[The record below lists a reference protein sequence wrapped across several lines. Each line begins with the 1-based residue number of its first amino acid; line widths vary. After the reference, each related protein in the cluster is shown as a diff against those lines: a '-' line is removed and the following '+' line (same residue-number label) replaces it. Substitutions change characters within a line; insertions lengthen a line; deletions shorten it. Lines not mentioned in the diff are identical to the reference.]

1 MKKVENPTG
10 RVLGRS
16 NNNANANAGVA
27 YSNTN
32 NASTNS
38 NTNNGGRLCLF
49 KRSASDRC
57 NAVEVFIVPTANDY
71 GIVNSCERKIQ
82 ALATA

>member
-1 MKKVENPTG
+1 MKKVENLSG

-32 NASTNS
+32 NASSYSFTYD
-38 NTNNGGRLCLF
+38 GGRLCF
-49 KRSASDRC
+49 KS
-57 NAVEVFIVPTANDY
+57 E
-71 GIVNSCERKIQ
+71 
-82 ALATA
+82 ALAEYAGTQFLKEFADLMMFTK

>member
-1 MKKVENPTG
+1 VGGRKAIHPLDFETMKQKMYMKQKVENPTG

-32 NASTNS
+32 NASSNS
-38 NTNNGGRLCLF
+38 NTNNGGRLC
-49 KRSASDRC
+49 
-57 NAVEVFIVPTANDY
+57 
-71 GIVNSCERKIQ
+71 
-82 ALATA
+82 

>member
-1 MKKVENPTG
+1 MNRINVKGRGFHG

-32 NASTNS
+32 NASSNS
-38 NTNNGGRLCLF
+38 NTNNGGRLCINTLLLTVLV
-49 KRSASDRC
+49 
-57 NAVEVFIVPTANDY
+57 AVEVQSFL
-71 GIVNSCERKIQ
+71 Q
-82 ALATA
+82 QMAT

>member
-1 MKKVENPTG
+1 MQWDCGRTSCGERVRRAAGPLPIESKEKRYEHKRRKIPRG

-38 NTNNGGRLCLF
+38 NTNNGARLC
-49 KRSASDRC
+49 
-57 NAVEVFIVPTANDY
+57 
-71 GIVNSCERKIQ
+71 
-82 ALATA
+82 